1 MCIHDSTLINHQY
14 KGASSLV
21 LRVISGL
28 SCAQEFNKFNSNKKS
43 QFIFWINFVNFEI
56 GFYMKISDILSPD
69 VIEVNL
75 DVKDKTDSL
84 KKVIDLAAHSNKILD
99 LQKVTDTIFEREKLV
114 STGVGK
120 GFAIPH
126 GKTDAIS
133 DIVAAFITTKNPI
146 DFDSIDGEPVRFIF
160 LLVGKETLLNTH
172 IKLLSRISRLM
183 NKDEFRAKLLT
194 AKTKEEVMKM
204 FKDEE
209 KNYFDI

>member
-1 MCIHDSTLINHQY
+1 
-14 KGASSLV
+14 
-21 LRVISGL
+21 
-28 SCAQEFNKFNSNKKS
+28 
-43 QFIFWINFVNFEI
+43 
-56 GFYMKISDILSPD
+56 MKISDILSPE

-75 DVKDKTDSL
+75 EVTDKDDAIRKI
-84 KKVIDLAAHSNKILD
+84 IDIAARSNKILD
-99 LQKVTDTIFEREKLV
+99 IKKVTETIFEREKLV

-133 DIVAAFITTKNPI
+133 DIVAAFTITKNPI

-183 NKDEFRAKLLT
+183 NKEEFREKLL
-194 AKTKEEVMKM
+194 AAANKDELLSIFKE
-204 FKDEE
+204 EE

>member
-1 MCIHDSTLINHQY
+1 
-14 KGASSLV
+14 
-21 LRVISGL
+21 
-28 SCAQEFNKFNSNKKS
+28 
-43 QFIFWINFVNFEI
+43 
-56 GFYMKISDILSPD
+56 MKISDILSPE

-75 DVKDKTDSL
+75 DVADKDDAIRKIIDIAARSGKITDI
-84 KKVIDLAAHSNKILD
+84 K
-99 LQKVTDTIFEREKLV
+99 KVTDTIFEREKLV

-133 DIVAAFITTKNPI
+133 DIVAAFVITKSAI

-183 NKDEFRAKLLT
+183 NKEDFREKLLG
-194 AKTKEEVMKM
+194 AGTKDEVLNI
-204 FKDEE
+204 FKEEE

>member
-1 MCIHDSTLINHQY
+1 
-14 KGASSLV
+14 
-21 LRVISGL
+21 
-28 SCAQEFNKFNSNKKS
+28 
-43 QFIFWINFVNFEI
+43 
-56 GFYMKISDILSPD
+56 MKISDILSSD

-75 DVKDKTDSL
+75 DIKDKDDSL
-84 KKVIDLAAHSNKILD
+84 KKIIDIAARSGKILD
-99 LQKVTDTIFEREKLV
+99 LEKVTETIFEREKLV

-133 DIVAAFITTKNPI
+133 DTVAAFVITKEPI
-146 DFDSIDGEPVRFIF
+146 DFDSIDSEPVRFIF

-183 NKDEFRAKLLT
+183 NKDDFRDKLLS
-194 AKTKEEVMKM
+194 ASTKEGVLKI

-209 KNYFDI
+209 QNYFDI

>member
-1 MCIHDSTLINHQY
+1 
-14 KGASSLV
+14 
-21 LRVISGL
+21 
-28 SCAQEFNKFNSNKKS
+28 
-43 QFIFWINFVNFEI
+43 
-56 GFYMKISDILSPD
+56 MKISDILSAD

-75 DVKDKTDSL
+75 DVKDKDDSL
-84 KKVIDLAAHSNKILD
+84 NKIIDLAALSGKILD
-99 LQKVTDTIFEREKLV
+99 IKKVTETIFEREKLV

-133 DIVAAFITTKNPI
+133 DIVAAFVITKNPI

-183 NKDEFRAKLLT
+183 NKDEFREKLLKSVT
-194 AKTKEEVMKM
+194 KDEVLKIFKEE
-204 FKDEE
+204 EQ
-209 KNYFDI
+209 NYFDI

>member
-1 MCIHDSTLINHQY
+1 
-14 KGASSLV
+14 
-21 LRVISGL
+21 
-28 SCAQEFNKFNSNKKS
+28 
-43 QFIFWINFVNFEI
+43 
-56 GFYMKISDILSPD
+56 MKISDILSPE

-75 DVKDKTDSL
+75 EVTDKDDAIRKI
-84 KKVIDLAAHSNKILD
+84 IDIAARSQKILD
-99 LQKVTDTIFEREKLV
+99 VKKVTETIFEREKLV

-133 DIVAAFITTKNPI
+133 DIVAAFAITKNPI

-183 NKDEFRAKLLT
+183 NKEEFRERLL
-194 AKTKEEVMKM
+194 AAANKDEVLGIFKE
-204 FKDEE
+204 EE

>member
-1 MCIHDSTLINHQY
+1 
-14 KGASSLV
+14 
-21 LRVISGL
+21 
-28 SCAQEFNKFNSNKKS
+28 
-43 QFIFWINFVNFEI
+43 
-56 GFYMKISDILSPD
+56 MKISDILNAD
-69 VIEVNL
+69 VIAVNMEA
-75 DVKDKTDSL
+75 VDKEDSL
-84 KKVIDLAAHSNKILD
+84 KKVIALAASSKKILD
-99 LQKVTDTIFEREKLV
+99 IDKVSETINEREKLV

-133 DIVAAFITTKNPI
+133 DIVAAFAITKDPI

-183 NKDEFRAKLLT
+183 NKDEFRDKLLN
-194 AKTKEEVMKM
+194 AKTSEEVLNI
-204 FKDEE
+204 FREEE

>member
-1 MCIHDSTLINHQY
+1 
-14 KGASSLV
+14 
-21 LRVISGL
+21 
-28 SCAQEFNKFNSNKKS
+28 
-43 QFIFWINFVNFEI
+43 
-56 GFYMKISDILSPD
+56 MKISDILSPD

-75 DVKDKTDSL
+75 DVKDKEDSL
-84 KKVIDLAAHSNKILD
+84 KKIIDIASHSSKILD
-99 LQKVTDTIFEREKLV
+99 LQKVSDTIFEREKLV

-133 DIVAAFITTKNPI
+133 DIVAAFVITKAPI
-146 DFDSIDGEPVRFIF
+146 DFDSIDSEPVRFIF

-183 NKDEFRAKLLT
+183 NKDEFRSKLLT
-194 AKTKEEVMKM
+194 AKTKEEVLKM

-209 KNYFDI
+209 QNYFDI

>member
-1 MCIHDSTLINHQY
+1 
-14 KGASSLV
+14 
-21 LRVISGL
+21 
-28 SCAQEFNKFNSNKKS
+28 
-43 QFIFWINFVNFEI
+43 
-56 GFYMKISDILSPD
+56 MKISDILTPD
-69 VIEVNL
+69 VIEVGL
-75 DVKDKTDSL
+75 DVKDKDDSL
-84 KKVIDLAAHSNKILD
+84 HKIISLAAKSDRILD
-99 LQKVTDTIFEREKLV
+99 INKVTETILEREKLV

-126 GKTDAIS
+126 SKTDAIS
-133 DIVAAFITTKNPI
+133 DIVAAFVITKKPI

-183 NKDEFRAKLLT
+183 NKDEFRTKLLE
-194 AKTKEEVMKM
+194 AKTKDEVLRI

>member
-1 MCIHDSTLINHQY
+1 
-14 KGASSLV
+14 
-21 LRVISGL
+21 
-28 SCAQEFNKFNSNKKS
+28 
-43 QFIFWINFVNFEI
+43 
-56 GFYMKISDILSPD
+56 MKISDILSPE

-75 DVKDKTDSL
+75 DVADKDDAIRKI
-84 KKVIDLAAHSNKILD
+84 IDIAARSQKILD
-99 LQKVTDTIFEREKLV
+99 IKKVTETIFEREKLV

-133 DIVAAFITTKNPI
+133 DIVAAFAITKDPI

-183 NKDEFRAKLLT
+183 NKEEFREKLLE
-194 AKTKEEVMKM
+194 AKNKDEVLSIFKE
-204 FKDEE
+204 EE